1 MLVTLSEG
9 GDTLQEHVE
18 LAVFLITADRSCMPH
33 FAHMGQTQELQEGQV
48 QGNRR

>member
-1 MLVTLSEG
+1 VTLSEG
-9 GDTLQEHVE
+9 GDTLLV

-33 FAHMGQTQELQEGQV
+33 FAHLGQTAELQEGHV